1 VRLDITAARP
11 LYLQLRDTLLRRIQ
25 AGDYGAHQRLPS
37 ERKLSEQ
44 FQVSRITVRQA
55 LAELAQ
61 NGHVY
66 TRVGKGTYVSDP
78 SLHKPLGSLF
88 GFSESVL
95 QHGRTPTSKILE
107 ASLAP
112 APTDLA
118 DRLQVAPG
126 EPLVRLH
133 RLRLADDVPVALEL
147 THLPHAACPG
157 LIQRMTHDASLYAI
171 LEQAY
176 GLRMAFA
183 EITLGAA
190 LTDED
195 ESRLLGL
202 SPSSAVL
209 RSEQTSFVQ
218 DGRPMEYT
226 QATYRGDGYHFNA
239 ALFRARSPLY
249 EPDMRDLRPANGLAA
264 RSAMRLRP

>member
-1 VRLDITAARP
+1 MRLDITAARP

-37 ERKLSEQ
+37 ERELSQQ

-55 LAELAQ
+55 LADLAQ

-95 QHGRTPTSKILE
+95 QHGRKPSSKTLE
-107 ASLAP
+107 SRLIAAP
-112 APTDLA
+112 DDLA

-133 RLRLADDVPVALEL
+133 RLRLVDDVPIALEL

-157 LIQRMTHDASLYAI
+157 LIQRMTHNASLYAV
-171 LEQAY
+171 LEECY
-176 GLRMAFA
+176 GLWMSFA

-190 LTDED
+190 LTDPD
-195 ESRLLGL
+195 ESRLLRL

-218 DGRPMEYT
+218 DGRPMEFT
-226 QATYRGDGYHFNA
+226 RATYRGDGYHFNA
-239 ALFRARSPLY
+239 ALFRARSPQF
-249 EPDMRDLRPANGLAA
+249 ESDQRDLRPANEPATRGPAA
-264 RSAMRLRP
+264 LRV